1 MTDALRVG
9 GDGGAPFV
17 PVIMAGGRGQRFWPL
32 STVDRPKQFL
42 DLERSG
48 RTMLQATYDR
58 LLPLAQAH
66 EHMYVATGSRY
77 VPLVR
82 EQLEDLPGSNV
93 IVEPTGRDSAPAV
106 ALASLALSERLGS
119 VTLGF
124 FSSDHRIE
132 DEAAFHEAVRRA
144 ISLAVGEA
152 GLVTLGI
159 SPTRPATAY
168 GYIELGEPVRNGF
181 RVQRFVEKPDTE
193 TAAAYLRAGT
203 FAWNAGIFIWRSDV
217 ILAELDQHAPDIMV
231 PLRRGIDERRL
242 PEVFPTLPARS
253 IDYAVMEHTD
263 RAFVVPVDC
272 GWDDVGD
279 WVALERVLQRG
290 AERGGGV
297 TAGTSGAGT
306 GAGAAGTSAAGM
318 SAAGTGAARHVARE
332 ASGNLV
338 FSEDE
343 DDVIVTVGVDDL
355 VVVKRGGTVL
365 IVAKDKL
372 ELIKTLLSEGSLE

>member
-1 MTDALRVG
+1 MSKASSGRG
-9 GDGGAPFV
+9 GGSAFI

-32 STVDRPKQFL
+32 STVERPKQFL

-48 RTMLQATYDR
+48 RTMLQATYER
-58 LLPLAQAH
+58 LLPLAGEH
-66 EHMYVATGSRY
+66 ERMYVATGSRY

-106 ALASLALSERLGS
+106 ALASLALSERLGP

-132 DEAAFHEAVRRA
+132 DETSFREAVRHA
-144 ISLAVGEA
+144 ISLATDEA

-159 SPTRPATAY
+159 APTRPATAY
-168 GYIELGEPVRNGF
+168 GYVERGEPVGDGF
-181 RVQRFVEKPDTE
+181 RVRRFVEKPDAE
-193 TAAAYLRAGT
+193 TAAGYLRAGT
-203 FAWNAGIFIWRSDV
+203 FAWNAGIFVWRSDV
-217 ILAELDQHAPDIMV
+217 ILAELDRHAPDIMG
-231 PLRRGIDERRL
+231 PLRRSIEERRL

-279 WVALERVLQRG
+279 WVALERVLR
-290 AERGGGV
+290 RGGGE
-297 TAGTSGAGT
+297 
-306 GAGAAGTSAAGM
+306 GAGAAP
-318 SAAGTGAARHVARE
+318 ARHVARE
-332 ASGNLV
+332 AAGNLV
-338 FSEDE
+338 FSEDPG
-343 DDVIVTVGVDDL
+343 DLIVTLGVDDL

-365 IVAKDKL
+365 VAAKDRL
-372 ELIKTLLSEGSLE
+372 ELIRTLLADGSLE